1 MEATSTKMRRIM
13 RDLHNKI
20 GYFIVGLVIIYV
32 FSGIIQTYRDTD
44 LLKHEVINKKVAEPH
59 LDTEGIG
66 KIAKIKALKIDKT
79 EGGIQYFKGGSY
91 NTETGEV
98 IYTTKEWYSW
108 IKPFTELHKQNSKG
122 LTHYFTVIFAIALFF
137 MCISAFWMFKPGT
150 KAFSSAVILTVLG
163 IIAALLLVFTN

>member
-44 LLKHEVINKKVAEPH
+44 LLKHEVVNKKVAEPH

-66 KIAKIKALKIDKT
+66 KIAKIKAIR
-79 EGGIQYFKGGSY
+79 
-91 NTETGEV
+91 N
-98 IYTTKEWYSW
+98 
-108 IKPFTELHKQNSKG
+108 
-122 LTHYFTVIFAIALFF
+122 
-137 MCISAFWMFKPGT
+137 
-150 KAFSSAVILTVLG
+150 IL
-163 IIAALLLVFTN
+163 